1 MSFQGLPF
9 DNKKQAVNEMKELG
23 FSDGEANEVAEMVIQ
38 EAEYDIENAKLL
50 YDNLKEDA
58 EAIFSDLGLE
68 TFSFVG
74 NPSQPS
80 KFVMAK
86 DAEDGFKSTS
96 PILKDKDL
104 DEEFEVVYAPVM
116 QPSAVDKDGEVIP
129 TEVIKESAHDF
140 LAAGKTDQ
148 IDANHELITG
158 KGDLVESWILKEDK
172 TYDLPESYDDDEF
185 TVPKGSWMVGV
196 EPTSEIK
203 TKIRS
208 GEFTGFSIFGEAER
222 IELRNSFKTK
232 EYQGKDIE
240 DKSMSEE
247 NEEAEEYGLKDVA
260 EGVETL
266 KEELSGLTETV
277 EEIKSEEEEEEA
289 SVKEVSS
296 FEDLSEVIGEEKVTL
311 SFTDDFQIYSE
322 KEDPCWDGY
331 EQVGMKPDPNGEGE
345 VPNCVPKSQKE
356 DGMMEVVGNLAEMT
370 DMTEED
376 ICDALGIDMDSY
388 DMDGGHMDED
398 GEHMDEDM
406 EHGEKEEEEDVEAKG
421 KDVSASYKDSQA
433 EKDTSK
439 SLSFKDAARAKV
451 EG

>member
-1 MSFQGLPF
+1 MDFQGLPF
-9 DNKKQAVNEMKELG
+9 DNKKEAVNEMREIG
-23 FSDGEANEVAEMVIQ
+23 FSNGEADEVAEMVIE
-38 EAEYDIENAKLL
+38 EAEYDLENAKVL
-50 YDNLKEDA
+50 YDNLKDDA

-86 DAEDGFKSTS
+86 DADEGFKSTS

-172 TYDLPESYDDDEF
+172 TYNLPSSYDEDEF

-196 EPTSEIK
+196 EPTDEVK
-203 TKIRS
+203 GKIRG

-232 EYQGKDIE
+232 EHKDEVIE

-247 NEEAEEYGLKDVA
+247 QNESEEYGLKDVA
-260 EGVETL
+260 ESVESL
-266 KEELSGLTETV
+266 KTEFSSLAESI
-277 EEIKSEEEEEEA
+277 EEIKSEDEEET
-289 SVKEVSS
+289 VKEVESV
-296 FEDLSEVIGEEKVTL
+296 EDLREA
-311 SFTDDFQIYSE
+311 SE
-322 KEDPCWDGY
+322 K
-331 EQVGMKPDPNGEGE
+331 GEGY
-345 VPNCVPKSQKE
+345 
-356 DGMMEVVGNLAEMT
+356 T
-370 DMTEED
+370 
-376 ICDALGIDMDSY
+376 
-388 DMDGGHMDED
+388 
-398 GEHMDEDM
+398 
-406 EHGEKEEEEDVEAKG
+406 
-421 KDVSASYKDSQA
+421 
-433 EKDTSK
+433 
-439 SLSFKDAARAKV
+439 
-451 EG
+451 